1 MVDHSRSNRT
11 IAAAWDA
18 GEFGSDNT
26 YKVELTD
33 TNGVS
38 IWVACSHES
47 EVNKLIA
54 YTSRDNKYTAAD
66 VYCLTSK
73 HKWPSV
79 DIQVDCVEGAVLELN
94 EPPRVQGRQ

>member
-1 MVDHSRSNRT
+1 MTVQTDWPEL
-11 IAAAWDA
+11 ACLDA
-18 GEFGSDNT
+18 S

-33 TNGVS
+33 TNGRS

-54 YTSRDNKYTAAD
+54 YTSRDNKYTSAD
-66 VYCLTSK
+66 VYHLTSK
-73 HKWPSV
+73 HTWASA

-94 EPPRVQGRQ
+94 ELPRGC